1 MLRAVYVRC
10 TDGHTNFY
18 LLTGLACMHLARRKS
33 SLLADLQGAM
43 KKKKALQGQHSPALR
58 SDTEAHHLSGRA
70 ADGLS

>member
-1 MLRAVYVRC
+1 
-10 TDGHTNFY
+10 
-18 LLTGLACMHLARRKS
+18 MHLARRKS

-43 KKKKALQGQHSPALR
+43 KKKKKKALQGQHSPALR